1 MANRSYE
8 ERAIRSLTRNSAG
21 SYLVSLPIEYIKKL
35 KWKSKQKVVVKLF
48 SDTIVIK
55 DWKKL

>member
-1 MANRSYE
+1 MANRSNE